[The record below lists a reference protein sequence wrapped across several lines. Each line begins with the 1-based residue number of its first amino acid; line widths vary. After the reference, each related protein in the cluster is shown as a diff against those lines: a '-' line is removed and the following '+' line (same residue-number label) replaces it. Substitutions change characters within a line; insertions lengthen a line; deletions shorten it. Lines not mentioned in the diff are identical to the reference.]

1 MVIETGNTL
10 LVLLLILFL
19 GLIAPDLFKKLKM
32 PYVTSLI
39 VLGAVL
45 GPHGLNYLQSNEIV
59 EFFGFLGSAFLLLM
73 VGLEVKLSTLKEA
86 KNKIYYLA
94 AINGSIPFLV
104 GFTITKAFGYSWLSA
119 VFIGIVFFSSSFA
132 LLAPVLK
139 VAHLLKRSIGRT
151 IVATVIIEDILSL
164 FMLAIV
170 LQTVAPITKF
180 PLPIYFGIL
189 IFSIVVLKMFIP
201 EIAEYFFKKV
211 KKKKDIYETQL
222 RVVLVI
228 LMAVVLY
235 FLGLGVHP
243 ILAAFLVGMLLA
255 DVIKSDLLE
264 TKIHTLAYG
273 LFVPVF
279 FFIVGMETDFTI
291 FAHFSI
297 KNLVIPCLVFGLIG
311 AKFFSGYFASR
322 HINFKKKYALVFGVA
337 STVQLTTTLA
347 AVYAASALGL
357 LDTALVT
364 AIVTISVAT
373 TVLSPILLN
382 LIIRRRSRKVV

>member
-94 AINGSIPFLV
+94 AINGSIPFLA
-104 GFTITKAFGYSWLSA
+104 GFTITKAFGYSWLAA
-119 VFIGIVFFSSSFA
+119 VFIGVVFFSSSFA

-139 VAHLLKRSIGRT
+139 VARLMERSIGKT
-151 IVATVIIEDILSL
+151 IIATVIIEDILSL

-170 LQTVAPITKF
+170 LQTVSPITKF

-189 IFSIVVLKMFIP
+189 IFSIVMLKMFIP
-201 EIAEYFFKKV
+201 EIATYFFKRV
-211 KKKKDIYETQL
+211 KKKQDVYETQL
-222 RVVLVI
+222 RFVIVI
-228 LMAVVLY
+228 LMAVLFY
-235 FLGLGVHP
+235 FSGLGVHP
-243 ILAAFLVGMLLA
+243 ILAAFLVGVLLA

-279 FFIVGMETDFTI
+279 FFIVGMEIDLGI
-291 FAHFSI
+291 FAQLNI

-311 AKFFSGYFASR
+311 TKFFSGYFASR
-322 HINFKKKYALVFGVA
+322 HIRFRKKHSLIFGVA

-347 AVYAASALGL
+347 AVYAASTLGM
-357 LDTALVT
+357 LDTTLVT
-364 AIVTISVAT
+364 AIVVISVVT
-373 TVLSPILLN
+373 TIVSPILLN
-382 LIIRRRSRKVV
+382 FIIQRRSAKVV